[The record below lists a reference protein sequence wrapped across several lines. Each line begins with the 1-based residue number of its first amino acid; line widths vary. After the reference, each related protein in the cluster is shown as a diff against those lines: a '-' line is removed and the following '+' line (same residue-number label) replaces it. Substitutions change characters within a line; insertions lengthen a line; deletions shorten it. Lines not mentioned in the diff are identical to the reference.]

1 MGRSPALIL
10 AGLGK
15 KAGRQDRCNRKEG
28 TMTNTQTQP
37 KHRGMDMLHGSIADK
52 LFFFAMPIG
61 LMGLFEQLFNS
72 ADVFI
77 LGHFVGKNAM
87 AAVGNNMPVIGLLV
101 TLLIGI
107 SLGANVTIA
116 QYLGAGKQDKVEETV
131 QTAIV
136 MALGLGLLLTAVGEL
151 IAHPALMILDVPADV
166 YDLASTYLRIFLLGM
181 PFLTLY
187 NFEAA
192 IFRSCGDGK
201 TPLYSLVAANVLNIS
216 LDLLSVEF
224 FGWGLTGVVSAT
236 VLSFAV
242 NAGILFVLL
251 CRTPQPIRLQR
262 HKMRLNGTELRKI
275 LHIGLPAG
283 IQGMVFAMS
292 NVVIQSSINSLG
304 TAAMAAAAASV
315 IIEFNIY
322 CFVNGFSQA
331 TTTFVGQNY
340 GARKLSRCFATTK
353 TAFWVEGL
361 FLLCITVPILFF
373 GKQVIGFFNPD
384 PEVIQLGVLRL
395 WWVADMLY
403 LNGAMDI
410 LSGAL
415 RGYGYSLPPAI
426 VALVGI
432 CGVRLVWIYTVFAA
446 HRDYLT
452 LILAY
457 PISWIIAT
465 AVLAVVYLQCRKYIL
480 KSALAGR

>member
-1 MGRSPALIL
+1 
-10 AGLGK
+10 
-15 KAGRQDRCNRKEG
+15 
-28 TMTNTQTQP
+28 MTNTQTQP

-87 AAVGNNMPVIGLLV
+87 AAVGSNMPVIGLLV

-116 QYLGAGKQDKVEETV
+116 QYLGAGKQDKVEE
-131 QTAIV
+131 
-136 MALGLGLLLTAVGEL
+136 TAVGEL

-216 LDLLSVEF
+216 LDLLSVEV

-353 TAFWVEGL
+353 AAFWVEGL
-361 FLLCITVPILFF
+361 FLLCITAPILFF
-373 GKQVIGFFNPD
+373 GKHVIGFFNPD

-480 KSALAGR
+480 KSALTGR

>member
-1 MGRSPALIL
+1 
-10 AGLGK
+10 
-15 KAGRQDRCNRKEG
+15 
-28 TMTNTQTQP
+28 MTETKLQP
-37 KHRGMDMLHGSIADK
+37 KSRGLDMLHGSIADK
-52 LFFFAMPIG
+52 LFYFAMPIG

-72 ADVFI
+72 ADVFL
-77 LGHFVGKNAM
+77 LGHFVGKDAM

-107 SLGANVTIA
+107 SLGANVVIA

-136 MALGLGLLLTAVGEL
+136 MALGLGVLLAAVGEL
-151 IAHPALMILDVPADV
+151 IASPALKLLAVPPEV
-166 YDLASTYLRIFLLGM
+166 HDLAATYLRIFLLGM

-201 TPLYSLVAANVLNIS
+201 TPLYSLVAANILNIT
-216 LDLLSVEF
+216 LDLLSVTVL
-224 FGWGLTGVVSAT
+224 GWGLTGVVSAT

-242 NAGILFVLL
+242 NSGILFVLL

-262 HKMRLNGTELRKI
+262 HHMRLNDHEMGKI

-283 IQGMVFAMS
+283 IQGMVFALS

-340 GARKLSRCFATTK
+340 GARKLSRCLASTK
-353 TAFWVEGL
+353 AAFWVEGL
-361 FLLCITVPILFF
+361 FLLCITLPILFF
-373 GKQVIGFFNPD
+373 GEHIIGFFNHD
-384 PEVIQLGVLRL
+384 PEVIQLGMLRL
-395 WWVADMLY
+395 WCVGDMLY
-403 LNGAMDI
+403 LNGVVDI
-410 LSGAL
+410 MSGAL

-426 VALVGI
+426 VALIGI
-432 CGVRLVWIYTVFAA
+432 CGVRLVWIYTVFVN

-452 LILAY
+452 LIMAY
-457 PISWIIAT
+457 PVSWLAT
-465 AVLAVVYLQCRKYIL
+465 TVVLAAVYYQCRKYIL
-480 KSALAGR
+480 KSALAGK

>member
-1 MGRSPALIL
+1 
-10 AGLGK
+10 
-15 KAGRQDRCNRKEG
+15 
-28 TMTNTQTQP
+28 MTNTQTQP

-373 GKQVIGFFNPD
+373 GKHVIGFFNPD

-465 AVLAVVYLQCRKYIL
+465 VVLAVVYLQCRKYIL

>member
-1 MGRSPALIL
+1 
-10 AGLGK
+10 
-15 KAGRQDRCNRKEG
+15 
-28 TMTNTQTQP
+28 
-37 KHRGMDMLHGSIADK
+37 MDMLHGSIADK

-107 SLGANVTIA
+107 SLGANVTLA
-116 QYLGAGKQDKVEETV
+116 QYLGAGKQEKVEETV

-136 MALGLGLLLTAVGEL
+136 MALGLGVLLTVVGEL
-151 IAHPALMILDVPADV
+151 IAHPALVILDVPADV

-201 TPLYSLVAANVLNIS
+201 TPLYSLVAANLLNIT
-216 LDLLSVEF
+216 LDLLSVNVL
-224 FGWGLTGVVSAT
+224 GWGLTGVVSAT

-242 NAGILFVLL
+242 NSGILFVLL

-262 HKMRLNGTELRKI
+262 HKMRLKGEEMGKI
-275 LHIGLPAG
+275 LQIGLPAG

-340 GARKLSRCFATTK
+340 GARKLSRCLATTK
-353 TAFWVEGL
+353 AAFWVEGL
-361 FLLCITVPILFF
+361 FLLGITVPILLF
-373 GKQVIGFFNPD
+373 GKHIIGFFNPD
-384 PEVIQLGVLRL
+384 PEVIRLGVLRL

-403 LNGAMDI
+403 LNGVMDI

-446 HRDYLT
+446 HPDYLT

-457 PISWIIAT
+457 PVSWLIAT
-465 AVLAVVYLQCRKYIL
+465 VVLGAVYFQCRKYIL
-480 KSALAGR
+480 RSALAGKLG

>member
-1 MGRSPALIL
+1 
-10 AGLGK
+10 
-15 KAGRQDRCNRKEG
+15 
-28 TMTNTQTQP
+28 
-37 KHRGMDMLHGSIADK
+37 MDMLHGSIADK

-101 TLLIGI
+101 TLLIGV
-107 SLGANVTIA
+107 SLGANVTLA
-116 QYLGAGKQDKVEETV
+116 QYLGAGKQEKVEETV

-136 MALGLGLLLTAVGEL
+136 MALGLGVLLTVVGEL
-151 IAHPALMILDVPADV
+151 IAHPALVILDVPADV

-201 TPLYSLVAANVLNIS
+201 TPLYSLVAANLLNIT
-216 LDLLSVEF
+216 LDLLSVNVL
-224 FGWGLTGVVSAT
+224 GWGLTGVVSAT

-242 NAGILFVLL
+242 NSGILFVLL

-262 HKMRLNGTELRKI
+262 HKMRLKGEEMGKI

-340 GARKLSRCFATTK
+340 GARKLSRCLATTK
-353 TAFWVEGL
+353 AAFWVEGL
-361 FLLCITVPILFF
+361 FLLGITVPILLF
-373 GKQVIGFFNPD
+373 GKHIIGFFNPD
-384 PEVIQLGVLRL
+384 PEVIRLGVLRL

-403 LNGAMDI
+403 LNGVMDI

-446 HRDYLT
+446 HPDYLT

-457 PISWIIAT
+457 PVSWLIAT
-465 AVLAVVYLQCRKYIL
+465 VVLGAVYFQCRKYIL
-480 KSALAGR
+480 RSALAGKLG

>member
-1 MGRSPALIL
+1 
-10 AGLGK
+10 
-15 KAGRQDRCNRKEG
+15 
-28 TMTNTQTQP
+28 MTETKLQP
-37 KHRGMDMLHGSIADK
+37 KSRGLDMLHGSIADK
-52 LFFFAMPIG
+52 LFYFAMPIG

-72 ADVFI
+72 ADVFL
-77 LGHFVGKNAM
+77 LGHFVGKDAM

-107 SLGANVTIA
+107 SLGANVVIA

-136 MALGLGLLLTAVGEL
+136 MALGLGVLLAAVGEL
-151 IAHPALMILDVPADV
+151 IASPALKLLAVPPEV
-166 YDLASTYLRIFLLGM
+166 HDLAATYLRIFLLGM

-201 TPLYSLVAANVLNIS
+201 TPLYSLVAANILNIT
-216 LDLLSVEF
+216 LDLLSVTVL
-224 FGWGLTGVVSAT
+224 GWGLTGVVSAT

-242 NAGILFVLL
+242 NSGILFVLL

-262 HKMRLNGTELRKI
+262 HHMRLNGHEMGKI

-283 IQGMVFAMS
+283 IQGMVFALS

-340 GARKLSRCFATTK
+340 GARKLSRCLASTK
-353 TAFWVEGL
+353 AAFWVEGL
-361 FLLCITVPILFF
+361 FLLCITLPILFF
-373 GKQVIGFFNPD
+373 GEHIIGFFNHD
-384 PEVIQLGVLRL
+384 LEVIQLGMLRL
-395 WWVADMLY
+395 WCVGDMLY
-403 LNGAMDI
+403 LNGVVDI
-410 LSGAL
+410 MSGAL

-426 VALVGI
+426 VALIGI
-432 CGVRLVWIYTVFAA
+432 CGVRLVWIYTVFVN

-452 LILAY
+452 LIMAY
-457 PISWIIAT
+457 PVSWLAT
-465 AVLAVVYLQCRKYIL
+465 TVVLAAVYYQCRKYIL
-480 KSALAGR
+480 KSALAGK

>member
-1 MGRSPALIL
+1 MTETKKSAHKP
-10 AGLGK
+10 GL
-15 KAGRQDRCNRKEG
+15 
-28 TMTNTQTQP
+28 
-37 KHRGMDMLHGSIADK
+37 DMLHGSIADK
-52 LFFFAMPIG
+52 LFYFAMPIG

-72 ADVFI
+72 ADVFL
-77 LGHFVGKNAM
+77 LGHFVGKDAM

-116 QYLGAGKQDKVEETV
+116 QYLGAGKQEKVEETV

-136 MALGLGLLLTAVGEL
+136 MALGLGVLLTAVGEL
-151 IAHPALMILDVPADV
+151 IAHPALKILAVPEEV
-166 YDLASTYLRIFLLGM
+166 HDLAATYLRIFLLGM

-201 TPLYSLVAANVLNIS
+201 TPLYSLVAANLLNIT
-216 LDLLSVEF
+216 LDLLSVTVF
-224 FGWGLTGVVSAT
+224 DWGITGVVSAT

-242 NAGILFVLL
+242 NSGILFVLL

-262 HKMRLNGTELRKI
+262 HKMRLNGHEMGKI

-353 TAFWVEGL
+353 AAFWVEGL
-361 FLLCITVPILFF
+361 FLLCITVPILLF
-373 GKQVIGFFNPD
+373 GEHVIGFFNPD
-384 PEVIQLGVLRL
+384 PQVIRLGVLRL
-395 WWVADMLY
+395 WWVGDTLY

-410 LSGAL
+410 LSGTL

-426 VALVGI
+426 VALIGI
-432 CGVRLVWIYTVFAA
+432 CGVRLVWIYTVFAS

-452 LILAY
+452 LIQAY
-457 PISWIIAT
+457 PVSWIIAT
-465 AVLAVVYLQCRKYIL
+465 AVLAVVYWQCRKYIV

>member
-1 MGRSPALIL
+1 
-10 AGLGK
+10 
-15 KAGRQDRCNRKEG
+15 
-28 TMTNTQTQP
+28 
-37 KHRGMDMLHGSIADK
+37 
-52 LFFFAMPIG
+52 
-61 LMGLFEQLFNS
+61 
-72 ADVFI
+72 
-77 LGHFVGKNAM
+77 M
-87 AAVGNNMPVIGLLV
+87 AANL
-101 TLLIGI
+101 
-107 SLGANVTIA
+107 
-116 QYLGAGKQDKVEETV
+116 
-131 QTAIV
+131 
-136 MALGLGLLLTAVGEL
+136 
-151 IAHPALMILDVPADV
+151 
-166 YDLASTYLRIFLLGM
+166 
-181 PFLTLY
+181 
-187 NFEAA
+187 
-192 IFRSCGDGK
+192 
-201 TPLYSLVAANVLNIS
+201 LNIT
-216 LDLLSVEF
+216 LDLLSVNVL
-224 FGWGLTGVVSAT
+224 GWGLTGVVSAT

-242 NAGILFVLL
+242 NSGILFVLL

-262 HKMRLNGTELRKI
+262 HKMRLKGEEMGKI

-340 GARKLSRCFATTK
+340 GARKLSRCLATTK
-353 TAFWVEGL
+353 AAFWVEGL
-361 FLLCITVPILFF
+361 FLLGITVPILLF
-373 GKQVIGFFNPD
+373 GKHIIGFFNPD
-384 PEVIQLGVLRL
+384 PEVIRLGVLRL

-403 LNGAMDI
+403 LNGVMDI

-446 HRDYLT
+446 HPDYLT

-457 PISWIIAT
+457 PVSWLIAT
-465 AVLAVVYLQCRKYIL
+465 VVLGAVYFQCRKYIL
-480 KSALAGR
+480 RSALAGKLG

>member
-1 MGRSPALIL
+1 
-10 AGLGK
+10 
-15 KAGRQDRCNRKEG
+15 
-28 TMTNTQTQP
+28 MTETKLQP
-37 KHRGMDMLHGSIADK
+37 KSRGLDMLHGSIADK
-52 LFFFAMPIG
+52 LFYFAMPIG

-72 ADVFI
+72 ADVFL
-77 LGHFVGKNAM
+77 LGHFVGKDAM

-107 SLGANVTIA
+107 SLGANVVIA

-136 MALGLGLLLTAVGEL
+136 MALGLGVLLAAVGEL
-151 IAHPALMILDVPADV
+151 IASPALKLLAVPPEV
-166 YDLASTYLRIFLLGM
+166 HDLAATYLRIFLLGM

-201 TPLYSLVAANVLNIS
+201 TPLYSLVAANILNIT
-216 LDLLSVEF
+216 LDLLSVTVL
-224 FGWGLTGVVSAT
+224 GWGLTGVVNAT

-242 NAGILFVLL
+242 NSGILFVLL

-262 HKMRLNGTELRKI
+262 HHMRLNGHEMGKI

-283 IQGMVFAMS
+283 IQGMVFALS

-340 GARKLSRCFATTK
+340 GARKLSRCLASTK
-353 TAFWVEGL
+353 AAFWVEGL
-361 FLLCITVPILFF
+361 FLLCITLPILFF
-373 GKQVIGFFNPD
+373 GEHIIGFFNHD
-384 PEVIQLGVLRL
+384 PEVIQLGMLRL
-395 WWVADMLY
+395 WCVGDMLY
-403 LNGAMDI
+403 LNGVVDI
-410 LSGAL
+410 MSGAL

-426 VALVGI
+426 VALIGI
-432 CGVRLVWIYTVFAA
+432 CGVRLVWIYTVFVN

-452 LILAY
+452 LIMAY
-457 PISWIIAT
+457 PVSWLAT
-465 AVLAVVYLQCRKYIL
+465 TVVLAAVYYQCRKYIL
-480 KSALAGR
+480 KSALAGK

>member
-1 MGRSPALIL
+1 
-10 AGLGK
+10 
-15 KAGRQDRCNRKEG
+15 
-28 TMTNTQTQP
+28 
-37 KHRGMDMLHGSIADK
+37 MDMLHGSIADK

-107 SLGANVTIA
+107 SLRANVTIA

-136 MALGLGLLLTAVGEL
+136 MALGLGVLLTAVGEL

-181 PFLTLY
+181 PILTLY

-216 LDLLSVEF
+216 LDLLSVEV

-322 CFVNGFSQA
+322 CLVNGFSQA

-373 GKQVIGFFNPD
+373 GKHVIGFFNPD
-384 PEVIQLGVLRL
+384 PEVIHLGVLRL

>member
-1 MGRSPALIL
+1 
-10 AGLGK
+10 
-15 KAGRQDRCNRKEG
+15 
-28 TMTNTQTQP
+28 MTETKLQP
-37 KHRGMDMLHGSIADK
+37 KSRGLDMLHGSIADK
-52 LFFFAMPIG
+52 LFYFAMPIG

-72 ADVFI
+72 ADVFL
-77 LGHFVGKNAM
+77 LGHFVGKDAM

-107 SLGANVTIA
+107 SLGANVVIA

-136 MALGLGLLLTAVGEL
+136 MALGLGVLLAAVGEL
-151 IAHPALMILDVPADV
+151 IASPALKLLAVPPEV
-166 YDLASTYLRIFLLGM
+166 HDLAATYLRIFLLGM

-201 TPLYSLVAANVLNIS
+201 TPLYSLVAANILNIT
-216 LDLLSVEF
+216 LDLLSVTVL
-224 FGWGLTGVVSAT
+224 GWGLTGVVSAT

-242 NAGILFVLL
+242 NSGILFVLL

-262 HKMRLNGTELRKI
+262 HHMRLNGHEMGKI

-283 IQGMVFAMS
+283 IQGMVFALS

-331 TTTFVGQNY
+331 TTTFEGQNY
-340 GARKLSRCFATTK
+340 GARKLSRCLASTK
-353 TAFWVEGL
+353 AAFWVEGL
-361 FLLCITVPILFF
+361 FLLCITLPILFF
-373 GKQVIGFFNPD
+373 GEHIIGFFNHD
-384 PEVIQLGVLRL
+384 PEVIQLGMLRL
-395 WWVADMLY
+395 WCVGDMLY
-403 LNGAMDI
+403 LNGVVDI
-410 LSGAL
+410 MSGAL

-426 VALVGI
+426 VALIGI
-432 CGVRLVWIYTVFAA
+432 CGVRLVWIYTVFVN

-452 LILAY
+452 LIMAY
-457 PISWIIAT
+457 PVSWLAIT
-465 AVLAVVYLQCRKYIL
+465 VVLAAVYYQCRKYIL
-480 KSALAGR
+480 KSALAGK

>member
-1 MGRSPALIL
+1 
-10 AGLGK
+10 
-15 KAGRQDRCNRKEG
+15 
-28 TMTNTQTQP
+28 MTETKLQP
-37 KHRGMDMLHGSIADK
+37 KSRGLDMLHGSIADK
-52 LFFFAMPIG
+52 LFYFAMPIG

-72 ADVFI
+72 ADVFL
-77 LGHFVGKNAM
+77 LGHFVGKDAM

-107 SLGANVTIA
+107 SLGANVVIA
-116 QYLGAGKQDKVEETV
+116 QYLGAGKQDKVKETV

-136 MALGLGLLLTAVGEL
+136 MALGLGVLLAAVGEL
-151 IAHPALMILDVPADV
+151 IASPALKLLAVPPEV
-166 YDLASTYLRIFLLGM
+166 HDLAATYLRIFLLGM

-201 TPLYSLVAANVLNIS
+201 TPLYSLVAANILNIT
-216 LDLLSVEF
+216 LDLLSVTVL
-224 FGWGLTGVVSAT
+224 GWGLTGVVSAT

-242 NAGILFVLL
+242 NSGILFLLL

-262 HKMRLNGTELRKI
+262 HHMRLNGHEMGKI

-283 IQGMVFAMS
+283 IQGMVFALS

-340 GARKLSRCFATTK
+340 GARKLSRCLASTK
-353 TAFWVEGL
+353 AAFWVEGL
-361 FLLCITVPILFF
+361 FLLCITLPILFF
-373 GKQVIGFFNPD
+373 GEHIIGFFNHD
-384 PEVIQLGVLRL
+384 PEVIQLGMLRL
-395 WWVADMLY
+395 WCVGDMLY
-403 LNGAMDI
+403 LNGVVDI
-410 LSGAL
+410 MSGAL

-426 VALVGI
+426 VALIGI
-432 CGVRLVWIYTVFAA
+432 CGVRLVWIYTVFVN

-452 LILAY
+452 LIMAY
-457 PISWIIAT
+457 PVSWLAT
-465 AVLAVVYLQCRKYIL
+465 TVVLAAVYYQCRKYIL
-480 KSALAGR
+480 KSALAGK

>member
-1 MGRSPALIL
+1 
-10 AGLGK
+10 
-15 KAGRQDRCNRKEG
+15 
-28 TMTNTQTQP
+28 MTETKLQP
-37 KHRGMDMLHGSIADK
+37 KSRGLDMLHGSIADK
-52 LFFFAMPIG
+52 LFYFAMPIG

-72 ADVFI
+72 ADVFL
-77 LGHFVGKNAM
+77 LGHFVGKDAM

-107 SLGANVTIA
+107 SLGANVVIA

-136 MALGLGLLLTAVGEL
+136 MALGLGVLLAAVGEL
-151 IAHPALMILDVPADV
+151 IASPALKLLAVPPEV
-166 YDLASTYLRIFLLGM
+166 HDLAATYLRIFLLGM

-201 TPLYSLVAANVLNIS
+201 TPLYSLVAANILNIT
-216 LDLLSVEF
+216 LDLLSVTVL
-224 FGWGLTGVVSAT
+224 GWGLTGVVSAT

-242 NAGILFVLL
+242 NSGSLFVLL

-262 HKMRLNGTELRKI
+262 HHMRLNGHEMGKI

-283 IQGMVFAMS
+283 IQGMVFALS

-340 GARKLSRCFATTK
+340 GARKLSRCLASTK
-353 TAFWVEGL
+353 AAFWVEGL
-361 FLLCITVPILFF
+361 FLLCITLPILFF
-373 GKQVIGFFNPD
+373 GEHIIGFFNHD
-384 PEVIQLGVLRL
+384 PEVIQLGMLRL
-395 WWVADMLY
+395 WCVGDMLY
-403 LNGAMDI
+403 LNGVVDI
-410 LSGAL
+410 MSGAL

-426 VALVGI
+426 VALIGI
-432 CGVRLVWIYTVFAA
+432 CGVRLVWIYTVFVN

-452 LILAY
+452 LIMAY
-457 PISWIIAT
+457 PVSWLAT
-465 AVLAVVYLQCRKYIL
+465 TVVLAAVYYQCRKYIL
-480 KSALAGR
+480 KSALAGK

>member
-1 MGRSPALIL
+1 
-10 AGLGK
+10 
-15 KAGRQDRCNRKEG
+15 
-28 TMTNTQTQP
+28 
-37 KHRGMDMLHGSIADK
+37 MDMLHGSIADK

-136 MALGLGLLLTAVGEL
+136 MALGLGVLLTAVGEL

-216 LDLLSVEF
+216 LDLLSVEV

-340 GARKLSRCFATTK
+340 GARKLSRCFTTTK
-353 TAFWVEGL
+353 AAFWVEGL
-361 FLLCITVPILFF
+361 FLLCITAPILFF
-373 GKQVIGFFNPD
+373 GKHVIGFFNPD

-480 KSALAGR
+480 KSALTGR

>member
-1 MGRSPALIL
+1 
-10 AGLGK
+10 
-15 KAGRQDRCNRKEG
+15 
-28 TMTNTQTQP
+28 MTETKLQP
-37 KHRGMDMLHGSIADK
+37 KSRGLDMLHGSIADK
-52 LFFFAMPIG
+52 LFYFAMPIG
-61 LMGLFEQLFNS
+61 FMGLFEQLFNS
-72 ADVFI
+72 ADVFL
-77 LGHFVGKNAM
+77 LGHFVGKDAM

-107 SLGANVTIA
+107 SLGANVVIA

-136 MALGLGLLLTAVGEL
+136 MALGLGVLLAAVGEL
-151 IAHPALMILDVPADV
+151 IASPALKLLAVPPEV
-166 YDLASTYLRIFLLGM
+166 HDLAATYLRIFLLGM

-192 IFRSCGDGK
+192 FFRSCGDGK
-201 TPLYSLVAANVLNIS
+201 TPLYSLVAANILNIT
-216 LDLLSVEF
+216 LDLLSVTVL
-224 FGWGLTGVVSAT
+224 GWGLTGVVSAT

-242 NAGILFVLL
+242 NSGILFVLL

-262 HKMRLNGTELRKI
+262 HHMRLNGHEMGKI

-283 IQGMVFAMS
+283 IQGMVFALS

-340 GARKLSRCFATTK
+340 GARKLSRCLASTK
-353 TAFWVEGL
+353 AAFWVEGL
-361 FLLCITVPILFF
+361 FLLCITLPILFF
-373 GKQVIGFFNPD
+373 GEHIIGFFNHD
-384 PEVIQLGVLRL
+384 PEVIQLGMLRL
-395 WWVADMLY
+395 WCVGDMLY
-403 LNGAMDI
+403 LNGVVDI
-410 LSGAL
+410 MSGAL

-426 VALVGI
+426 VALIGI
-432 CGVRLVWIYTVFAA
+432 CGVRLVWIYTVFVN

-452 LILAY
+452 LIMAY
-457 PISWIIAT
+457 PVSWLVT
-465 AVLAVVYLQCRKYIL
+465 TVVLAAVYYQCRKYIL
-480 KSALAGR
+480 KSALAGK